1 MKYDGIERVAA
12 IHGLGYG
19 STSVRNLLERY
30 DPSNLLIIDRWML
43 ARSDEDIALMLAGT
57 EGERLRQLCKVAPSN
72 TTQLLN
78 EIKKLT

>member
-1 MKYDGIERVAA
+1 
-12 IHGLGYG
+12 
-19 STSVRNLLERY
+19 
-30 DPSNLLIIDRWML
+30 ML

-57 EGERLRQLCKVAPSN
+57 EDERLRHLYKVAPNN